1 MIKIRTSPIK
11 DINDHF
17 IKKSYRYLK
26 KINFIRTRENL
37 DIIDLNLADLSEIIF
52 YKANLKE
59 TNLTEVKLYRAKLF
73 YSNLLGAM
81 MTGSDLNG
89 ARVITMKKFP
99 QIDLIQQKKIDKI
112 LTSIIHSIREL
123 IKF

>member
-26 KINFIRTRENL
+26 KVNFSRTRE
-37 DIIDLNLADLSEIIF
+37 NLADLSEIIF

-59 TNLTEVKLYRAKLF
+59 ANLTEVKLYRAKLF

-89 ARVITMKKFP
+89 ARYNDETIFT
-99 QIDLIQQKKIDKI
+99 D
-112 LTSIIHSIREL
+112 
-123 IKF
+123 